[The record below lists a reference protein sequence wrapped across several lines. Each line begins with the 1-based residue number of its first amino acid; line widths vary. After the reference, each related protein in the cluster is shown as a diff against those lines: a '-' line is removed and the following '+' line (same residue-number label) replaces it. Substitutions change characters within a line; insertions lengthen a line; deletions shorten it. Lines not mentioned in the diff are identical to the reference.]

1 MNSGYAVLDGTAM
14 KLVDQHG
21 GDYSYVLI
29 WSQYEFIFTF
39 QGANV
44 SKMLDR

>member
-29 WSQYEFIFTF
+29 WSQYEFTF
-39 QGANV
+39 QRANV
-44 SKMLDR
+44 SKS